1 MLYATLLSAERRGK
15 QADPDKKPAKI
26 WEICFSCL
34 AMMLLL
40 SGCAISGSATTT
52 LSGHISISGS
62 TALYPLAQ
70 QAAKLFEHLHP
81 DIHIT
86 VQGIGSIK
94 GLQAVTARKVD
105 IGTSDI
111 YADPAL
117 YPDPNLTDHIVCVI
131 PFAMIVNSGV
141 SLVSLTEQQVIDIFS
156 TGKYTNWSQLNGP
169 NIPIVPVVRP
179 PSSGTRDTFR
189 KYVLGGRDERYK
201 PINTDSSTEVL
212 HKVAQTPGA
221 IGYLALSV
229 VD

>member
-1 MLYATLLSAERRGK
+1 MLLVFTIKDKLSCKGLIAMLYATLLSAERRGK

-26 WEICFSCL
+26 SQIFFSSL

-52 LSGHISISGS
+52 LSGRISISGS

-70 QAAKLFEHLHP
+70 QAAKLFEQLHP

-131 PFAMIVNSGV
+131 PFAMIVNS
-141 SLVSLTEQQVIDIFS
+141 D
-156 TGKYTNWSQLNGP
+156 
-169 NIPIVPVVRP
+169 VP
-179 PSSGTRDTFR
+179 
-189 KYVLGGRDERYK
+189 L
-201 PINTDSSTEVL
+201 
-212 HKVAQTPGA
+212 
-221 IGYLALSV
+221 
-229 VD
+229 